1 MKRIF
6 FFLTI
11 SLVFLGFAAATGPV
25 LAGNVIN
32 FPNPLCPDP
41 NNSQNCINDVP
52 TLIGKITDYVLTF
65 IGALATLMFVW
76 AGILFVVSG
85 GDEGKVTKARN
96 ALMWAAIGLG
106 IALAGKGLLAVIREV
121 IGTNPSPE

>member
-1 MKRIF
+1 MKQIF
-6 FFLTI
+6 SFLAI
-11 SLVFLGFAAATGPV
+11 SLVFLSFTAVVEPVFAD
-25 LAGNVIN
+25 NVISL
-32 FPNPLCPDP
+32 PNPLCPDP
-41 NNSQNCINDVP
+41 NNAQNCINDVP
-52 TLIGKITDYVLTF
+52 TLIGKIIDYVLTF

-121 IGTNPSPE
+121 IGASPPE